1 MHLRPHTHYCAMRT
15 KWEQRVN
22 GKVHRSELLALF
34 VQRFTRTAEF
44 MRTAEH

>member
-1 MHLRPHTHYCAMRT
+1 M
-15 KWEQRVN
+15 

-34 VQRFTRTAEF
+34 VQRLTRTAEF

>member
-22 GKVHRSELLALF
+22 GEGPWVELLALF
-34 VQRFTRTAEF
+34 VNWFTRTAEF